1 VFYYLTDTK
10 SLERFLVEAVADKN
24 SASFLAV
31 EYLLEKGYPTCM
43 FGPKW
48 GTPMCVCGG
57 RTRRRR
63 SKFIIQWK
71 HNNKST

>member
-31 EYLLEKGYPTCM
+31 EYLLEKGYPT
-43 FGPKW
+43 
-48 GTPMCVCGG
+48 
-57 RTRRRR
+57 
-63 SKFIIQWK
+63 QYD
-71 HNNKST
+71 